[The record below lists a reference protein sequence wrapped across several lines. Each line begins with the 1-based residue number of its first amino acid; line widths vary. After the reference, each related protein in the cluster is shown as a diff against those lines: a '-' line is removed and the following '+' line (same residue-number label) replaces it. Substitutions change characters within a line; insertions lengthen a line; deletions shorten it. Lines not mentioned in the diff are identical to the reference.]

1 MTNQSTACIPC
12 GLKHL
17 AFSLS
22 LCKHHPVDV
31 PLLLG
36 ELSEAHMHLSPV
48 KKEWGAL
55 VNELRVS
62 VERVPLPDLADSIRK
77 VWTTVEEDQPVGIVE
92 SVCPVMVD
100 IHTLLGEIRSHMLEI
115 VSGHGKFASPDH
127 RADLLGELIHLEYIL
142 NESGLVESAGVI
154 TQYRRWLQA
163 RGVSVTADDIGFIAR
178 LGNLFQTISD
188 PTTLEIEIKKFPTNS
203 SPVALF
209 GEMPTTDT
217 TTFSPCI
224 LLTGDG
230 DHSLERRLI
239 ERYLVDYDKV
249 YESLDQVPWDTV
261 GDKVIVWPAN
271 TGVVKPFSAKRF
283 PLLYETPFNMDGIA
297 PMPVDS
303 IRLKQCG
310 DIRKAV
316 TETYQRVSPEMYPAK
331 DMVVIV
337 DRKICCSLKRKL
349 RKTTLV
355 RWTEEGRTHLEG
367 WLSTPRLNDTLP
379 DL

>member
-22 LCKHHPVDV
+22 LCKHYPVDV

-48 KKEWGAL
+48 KKEWGVL
-55 VNELRVS
+55 VNKLRVS

-100 IHTLLGEIRSHMLEI
+100 IHTLLGELRSHMLEI

-163 RGVSVTADDIGFIAR
+163 RGVSVTSDDIGFIAR

-209 GEMPTTDT
+209 GEMPTVDT

-224 LLTGDG
+224 LLMGEG
-230 DHSLERRLI
+230 DHTLERRLI

-303 IRLKQCG
+303 MRLKQCG
-310 DIRKAV
+310 DIRRVV
-316 TETYQRVSPEMYPAK
+316 TETYQRVSPEMYSAK

-355 RWTEEGRTHLEG
+355 RWTEEGRTHLER

>member
-1 MTNQSTACIPC
+1 MTNQSTVCIPC

-17 AFSLS
+17 AFALS
-22 LCKHHPVDV
+22 LCKHYPIDV

-48 KKEWGAL
+48 KAEWGVL

-77 VWTTVEEDQPVGIVE
+77 AWTTIEEDQPVGVVE
-92 SVCPVMVD
+92 STCPVMVD
-100 IHTLLGEIRSHMLEI
+100 IHTLLGEIRSHMLEV

-163 RGVSVTADDIGFIAR
+163 RGVSVTSDDIGFIAR

-209 GEMPTTDT
+209 GEMPTMDT
-217 TTFSPCI
+217 TTFNPCI
-224 LLTGDG
+224 LLIGEG
-230 DHSLERRLI
+230 DHALERKLI
-239 ERYLVDYDKV
+239 ESYLVDYDKI
-249 YESLDQVPWDTV
+249 YEGLDQIPWDTV
-261 GDKVIVWPAN
+261 GDKIIIWPAN

-303 IRLKQCG
+303 SGLRTSEDLTNV
-310 DIRKAV
+310 V
-316 TETYQRVSPEMYPAK
+316 TNAYQRVLPGMYPAR
-331 DMVVIV
+331 DMVTLV
-337 DRKICCSLKRKL
+337 DRKICCSLKRRL

-355 RWTEEGRTHLEG
+355 RWTEEGRAHLEN
-367 WLSTPRLNDTLP
+367 WLSTPRLNNTLP